1 MGVEETPL
9 EELVR
14 IKDSQVKEGVL
25 PEEMV
30 IREGEEVMM
39 TLTLVMMGMRITNSS
54 IPKKTKQKGPKYVYV
69 LQGPPGPKGQEGQPG
84 QAGRD
89 GRDGQ
94 DLSLT
99 KVLEETLK
107 AQRPNLDT
115 TGLENSFD
123 QFGRTMFEVLS
134 AQQRTN
140 QN

>member
-1 MGVEETPL
+1 MGVEEAPL
-9 EELVR
+9 EELGR
-14 IKDSQVKEGVL
+14 IKDSQVKEEVL
-25 PEEMV
+25 QEEMI
-30 IREGEEVMM
+30 IREGVEVMM
-39 TLTLVMMGMRITNSS
+39 MIPTLVMMGMGMIFPPPQTPLSQRKENRRDPNTF
-54 IPKKTKQKGPKYVYV
+54 V

-107 AQRPNLDT
+107 AQKPNLDT

-134 AQQRTN
+134 A
-140 QN
+140 

>member
-1 MGVEETPL
+1 M
-9 EELVR
+9 R
-14 IKDSQVKEGVL
+14 IKDSQVKEEVL

-30 IREGEEVMM
+30 IREG
-39 TLTLVMMGMRITNSS
+39 GGDNDPDHSDDGDGDDFSS
-54 IPKKTKQKGPKYVYV
+54 STDSSVPKKRKQKGPKYVYM

-107 AQRPNLDT
+107 AQKPNLDT
-115 TGLENSFD
+115 TSL
-123 QFGRTMFEVLS
+123 RTLL
-134 AQQRTN
+134 TN
-140 QN
+140 LVEPSLKC

>member
-1 MGVEETPL
+1 MGVEEAPL
-9 EELVR
+9 EEPGR
-14 IKDSQVKEGVL
+14 IKDSQVKEEVL
-25 PEEMV
+25 QEEMI
-30 IREGEEVMM
+30 IREGVEVMM
-39 TLTLVMMGMRITNSS
+39 MIPTLVMMGMGMIFPPPQTPPSQRKENRRDPNTF
-54 IPKKTKQKGPKYVYV
+54 V

-107 AQRPNLDT
+107 AQKPNLDT

-134 AQQRTN
+134 A
-140 QN
+140 